1 MIYQVTD
8 IAKYIIKEDKIYQN
22 HFILEFYYHK
32 KELIFLKDMEVE
44 ALNLLISWVGVLT
57 SD

>member
-1 MIYQVTD
+1 M
-8 IAKYIIKEDKIYQN
+8 IYQN